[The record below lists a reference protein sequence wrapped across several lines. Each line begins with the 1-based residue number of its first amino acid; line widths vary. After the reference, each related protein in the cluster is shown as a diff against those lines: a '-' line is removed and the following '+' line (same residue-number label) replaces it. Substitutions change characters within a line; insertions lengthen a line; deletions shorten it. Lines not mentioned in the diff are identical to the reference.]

1 MAALQMTVSG
11 ATQNVSN
18 LIVNATVMSSPTFL
32 QGATF
37 FGNNVTNLLVS
48 PDTVTSPQFLQIDGG
63 KFFERNTT
71 RLVVIEGF
79 GSSTSSP
86 SSGGGGASEPVSKE
100 SWE

>member
-48 PDTVTSPQFLQIDGG
+48 PDPVTSPQFLQIDGG

-79 GSSTSSP
+79 GSTSSP

>member
-79 GSSTSSP
+79 GSTSSP

>member
-18 LIVNATVMSSPTFL
+18 LIVNATVVSSPTFL

-79 GSSTSSP
+79 GSTSSP